1 MQKGALSGLLKQAQK
16 MQEQIQ
22 RVQEELAD
30 IKVEGSAGGGM
41 VTVVANAKQELLQVK
56 IDPEVV
62 DSDDVEM
69 LEDLILA
76 ATNQALERGQDAA
89 KSRMDEVSGSLLP
102 NLPPGLKIPGL

>member
-16 MQEQIQ
+16 MQDQIQ
-22 RVQEELAD
+22 KVQDELAD

-41 VTVVANAKQELLQVK
+41 VTVVANAKQELLQIK

-62 DSDDVEM
+62 NADDVEM

-76 ATNQALERGQDAA
+76 AANQALERGQETA
-89 KSRMDEVSGSLLP
+89 KARMNEVSGSMLP
-102 NLPPGLKIPGL
+102 NLPPGFKIPGL